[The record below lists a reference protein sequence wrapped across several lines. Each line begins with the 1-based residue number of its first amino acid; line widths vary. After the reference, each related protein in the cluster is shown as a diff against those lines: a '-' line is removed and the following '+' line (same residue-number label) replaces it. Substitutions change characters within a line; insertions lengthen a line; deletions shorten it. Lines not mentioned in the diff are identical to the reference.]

1 MAILLD
7 QIIPLGRTM
16 AEYVGMFGLTE
27 ADRHRTILGCGD
39 GPAGFN
45 AEWSAG
51 GGRVVSVDPLYRHAA
66 PAIRRRIDTHL
77 RRHGSTAQR
86 QPAALRL
93 AQHSVDGG
101 MAAHAPAG
109 HGPVPR
115 RLRRPESPWP
125 LRRRRAAGPAFRR
138 WHAFDLAL
146 CSHLLFLYSEQLSYA
161 FHLAAMRELLRV
173 AREVRVFPLLTLAM
187 EPSPHLPPLSEALA
201 GAGFGVAVERVPY
214 EFQRGGNEM
223 LRVVASRV

>member
-16 AEYVGMFGLTE
+16 AEYVGMFRLTGT
-27 ADRHRTILGCGD
+27 DRHRTILGCGD

-51 GGRVVSVDPLYRHAA
+51 GGRVVSVDPLYRHEA
-66 PAIRRRIDTHL
+66 PAIRRRIDATF
-77 RRHGSTAQR
+77 A
-86 QPAALRL
+86 
-93 AQHSVDGG
+93 D
-101 MAAHAPAG
+101 MAAQLGASQELFVWRSIPSMAAWRRMRRQAMDRFLADYAGQGAHGHYVAGELPALPFADG
-109 HGPVPR
+109 
-115 RLRRPESPWP
+115 
-125 LRRRRAAGPAFRR
+125 
-138 WHAFDLAL
+138 AFDLAL